1 MKNFILDKIFVTSS
15 QPVLFGNL
23 LEANALFNEGM
34 LVDPAKLNFRF
45 NYFWLYLIYGVL
57 CVVLLTLGILVLH
70 SSFKNIDLHFSIIST
85 MLITS
90 AVFVGFDVFKRW
102 ARKEISAKRIRQ
114 AWELHFAFFEYEKY
128 SKIIEN
134 IYNEALKE
142 KISSSELEKFVL
154 EKVVNNK

>member
-15 QPVLFGNL
+15 QPVLFADL

-45 NYFWLYLIYGVL
+45 NYFWLYLIYGLL
-57 CVVLLTLGILVLH
+57 CVVLLTLGIIVLH
-70 SSFKNIDLHFSIIST
+70 STFKNIDLHFSIIST

-102 ARKEISAKRIRQ
+102 ARKAISLRRIKE
-114 AWELHFAFFEYEKY
+114 AWALHFAFFEYKKY

-134 IYNEALKE
+134 IYNEAVKE
-142 KISSSELEKFVL
+142 KISHKDLEQFVL